1 MQRGT
6 AGFLGGVVA
15 GFIKL
20 VIEQISIAINI
31 SSSSMLGTI
40 SKILFGESGTYP
52 FFSWII
58 YMLITGLVGWIL
70 SKIISK
76 ESVNFLYSG
85 AISGIVLWSLM
96 NVVFMLSGTITP
108 TWSMGL
114 GTSIVTFFSHIVL
127 GIVITYTISK
137 SQIEVTD

>member
-6 AGFLGGVVA
+6 AGFLGGVLA

-20 VIEQISIAINI
+20 VIEQTLLAFNI
-31 SSSSMLGTI
+31 SSSTVPGTI
-40 SKILFGESGTYP
+40 SNILFGASGKYA
-52 FFSWII
+52 FFSWTI
-58 YMLITGLVGWIL
+58 YILITGLVGWIL

-76 ESVNFLYSG
+76 ESANFFYSG

-114 GTSIVTFFSHIVL
+114 GTFIVTFFSHIVL
-127 GIVITYTISK
+127 GIVITYTIAK
-137 SQIEVTD
+137 SQIETE